1 MNTHLD
7 SSQEY
12 RATLRR
18 EKFKATAI
26 WNDMV
31 NHLRGNVVV
40 KRRRWKMKSYD
51 DCFQGSE
58 AIEVLQ
64 NYVKSHPDL
73 RHTVSRAQLRNLCQI
88 FVQKRILESVEDNQ
102 RTDFED
108 GSKLYRFVDV
118 AYSNTGPQVRQDFRR
133 LVVAFSTSSFLTI
146 CVERR
151 LDFYKIVIIRNYNY
165 RVNACFFI
173 IVASFRRR
181 LILIVNPQLSFHDM
195 FKNSLYKAACS
206 YCLICFKNLLRGFFV

>member
-1 MNTHLD
+1 MNGPFD
-7 SSQEY
+7 SNQEY

-51 DCFQGSE
+51 DCFHGSE
-58 AIEVLQ
+58 AISVLH
-64 NYVKSHPDL
+64 NYVKLHPDM

-88 FVQKRILESVEDNQ
+88 FVQKRILESVEDEKG
-102 RTDFED
+102 DFED

-118 AYSNTGPQVRQDFRR
+118 PYSNTGPQVQQDFRR
-133 LVVAFSTSSFLTI
+133 FVILLYCHFASLT
-146 CVERR
+146 R
-151 LDFYKIVIIRNYNY
+151 
-165 RVNACFFI
+165 
-173 IVASFRRR
+173 VAS
-181 LILIVNPQLSFHDM
+181 LKS
-195 FKNSLYKAACS
+195 
-206 YCLICFKNLLRGFFV
+206 CF

>member
-1 MNTHLD
+1 MNTPFD

-58 AIEVLQ
+58 AITVLH
-64 NYVKSHPDL
+64 NYVKFHPDL

-88 FVQKRILESVEDNQ
+88 FVQKHILESVEDAEKA
-102 RTDFED
+102 DFED

-118 AYSNTGPQVRQDFRR
+118 PYSNTGPQVQQDFRR
-133 LVVAFSTSSFLTI
+133 YV
-146 CVERR
+146 
-151 LDFYKIVIIRNYNY
+151 DFYIAVFCCSLVRFLKFACWVKRELHIFNSMIID
-165 RVNACFFI
+165 
-173 IVASFRRR
+173 SR
-181 LILIVNPQLSFHDM
+181 LL
-195 FKNSLYKAACS
+195 
-206 YCLICFKNLLRGFFV
+206 

>member
-1 MNTHLD
+1 MNGPFD
-7 SSQEY
+7 SNQEY

-58 AIEVLQ
+58 AITVLH
-64 NYVKSHPDL
+64 NYVKSHPEM

-88 FVQKRILESVEDNQ
+88 FVQKRILESVEDEKGE
-102 RTDFED
+102 FED
-108 GSKLYRFVDV
+108 GSKLYRFVDLP
-118 AYSNTGPQVRQDFRR
+118 YSNTGPQAQQDFRR
-133 LVVAFSTSSFLTI
+133 FVVFL
-146 CVERR
+146 
-151 LDFYKIVIIRNYNY
+151 
-165 RVNACFFI
+165 
-173 IVASFRRR
+173 
-181 LILIVNPQLSFHDM
+181 
-195 FKNSLYKAACS
+195 CS
-206 YCLICFKNLLRGFFV
+206 HPVYVMWLMSY

>member
-1 MNTHLD
+1 MNTPFD

-58 AIEVLQ
+58 AITALQ
-64 NYVKSHPDL
+64 NYVQSHPDM
-73 RHTVSRAQLRNLCQI
+73 RHSVSRAQLRNLCQI
-88 FVQKRILESVEDNQ
+88 FVQKRILESVEDQ
-102 RTDFED
+102 KVDFED

-118 AYSNTGPQVRQDFRR
+118 PYSNTGPQVKQDFRR
-133 LVVAFSTSSFLTI
+133 YVTVLLLYFSRDLPSFLQVMYIYHNTQ
-146 CVERR
+146 
-151 LDFYKIVIIRNYNY
+151 
-165 RVNACFFI
+165 A
-173 IVASFRRR
+173 
-181 LILIVNPQLSFHDM
+181 
-195 FKNSLYKAACS
+195 
-206 YCLICFKNLLRGFFV
+206 LLL